1 MDFVCRWSE
10 TLPLRTTNCFKWRY
24 ISNGFVL
31 RELKQLKGQK
41 AHGVDK
47 LPSHGMLKD
56 CRVHIYQ
63 PLGHIMNLPLQYS
76 KVPSMWKSQ
85 YRPIHKKGAHNNPEN
100 YRPISV
106 LLVLSKVLERALHQQ
121 LSEFLKEQNLL
132 TKYQFGYRSNRSTNL
147 AATLF
152 LDDIRREV
160 DVGNMVG
167 AVFIDL
173 SKAFDTLGHSILLCN
188 TPYLRM
194 VSMTMN
200 FYGSLTIYL
209 GDNSMSS

>member
-1 MDFVCRWSE
+1 V
-10 TLPLRTTNCFKWRY
+10 
-24 ISNGFVL
+24 I
-31 RELKQLKGQK
+31 
-41 AHGVDK
+41 
-47 LPSHGMLKD
+47 
-56 CRVHIYQ
+56 
-63 PLGHIMNLPLQYS
+63 
-76 KVPSMWKSQ
+76 
-85 YRPIHKKGAHNNPEN
+85 PIHKKGAHNNPEN

-173 SKAFDTLGHSILLCN
+173 SKAFDTLGHSVLLGN

-209 GDNSMSS
+209 GATVCPVRERHLEHAINIQWSTSRINFGTAAVQPVF